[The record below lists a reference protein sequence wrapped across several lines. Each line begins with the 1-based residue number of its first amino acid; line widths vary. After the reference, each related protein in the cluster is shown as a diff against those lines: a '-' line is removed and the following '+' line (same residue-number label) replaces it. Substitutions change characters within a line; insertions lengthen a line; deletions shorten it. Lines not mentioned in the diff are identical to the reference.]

1 MTTMEMTA
9 NEQIGSKV
17 DNVEPQEPATIARY
31 QTPGGFT
38 GLVVLLMD
46 LLVRLDPR

>member
-1 MTTMEMTA
+1 MTTMATITNRQVVNKA
-9 NEQIGSKV
+9 
-17 DNVEPQEPATIARY
+17 DNVESQEPATIARY

-38 GLVVLLMD
+38 GLVVLVMD

>member
-9 NEQIGSKV
+9 NQQVVNKA

-38 GLVVLLMD
+38 GLVVLVMD